1 MRRIAV
7 LLALALSAPATASAQ
22 DIWTWTLYE
31 NPGAVALANE
41 VPDSAKLA
49 AVLECQPGS
58 GAAKVSI
65 FPEGGRSRT
74 PVTGEFKTSE
84 AAFSAFVRSGRLS
97 LRTQGGAGEIAMD
110 AEHRPKLERFARLCG
125 A

>member
-7 LLALALSAPATASAQ
+7 LLAVALSATAASAQ
-22 DIWTWTLYE
+22 DLWTWTLYE
-31 NPGAVALANE
+31 NPGALALANE
-41 VPDSAKLA
+41 VPDSTKLA
-49 AVLECQPGS
+49 AVLECRPGS

-74 PVTGEFKTSE
+74 PIVGEYRTSD
-84 AAFSAFVRSGRLS
+84 ADFLGFVRSGKLS
-97 LRTQGGAGEIAMD
+97 LKTDGGSGEIAMD
-110 AEHRPKLERFARLCG
+110 AEHRSKLERFARLCG